1 MEKKVKTQSVKININ
16 GKIYEKEIK
25 SNLLLIDFIR
35 EEIKLT
41 GSHVGCDTNLCGA
54 CMVLCDGIALKAC
67 SVLTAQINGSEIT
80 TIEGLSDSN
89 NLHPMQES
97 FKEHHGLQ
105 CGFCTPGKIISA
117 ISFIKDKPNP
127 NEYEIR
133 KHLEG
138 NLCRCTGYENIVKSI
153 SAGAEKMRGI

>member
-1 MEKKVKTQSVKININ
+1 MEKKVKTQSVNININ
-16 GKIYEKEIK
+16 GKTYEKDIK

-41 GSHVGCDTNLCGA
+41 GSHIGCDTNQCGA

-67 SVLTAQINGSEIT
+67 SVLTAQIDGSEIT

-105 CGFCTPGKIISA
+105 CGFCTPGMIISA

-127 NEYEIR
+127 KEYEIR

-138 NLCRCTGYENIVKSI
+138 NQCRCTGYENIVKSI

>member
-1 MEKKVKTQSVKININ
+1 
-16 GKIYEKEIK
+16 
-25 SNLLLIDFIR
+25 
-35 EEIKLT
+35 
-41 GSHVGCDTNLCGA
+41 
-54 CMVLCDGIALKAC
+54 
-67 SVLTAQINGSEIT
+67 
-80 TIEGLSDSN
+80 
-89 NLHPMQES
+89 MQES

-105 CGFCTPGKIISA
+105 CGFCTPGMIISA